1 MKAHVVTLTAA
12 IVLAGAGAAYAANE
26 TVTMTAIDAN
36 GIGKE
41 IGTLRLS
48 DTKAGLQ
55 ITPRLAGL
63 PPGDHGFHVHVNPNC
78 GPGNGPDGKP
88 AAGLA
93 AGGHYDPANT
103 GKHLGPFGEGHK
115 GDMPVLTVDASGK
128 ASKSVVAP
136 HLTVADV
143 KGRSIVI
150 HAGGDNYSDQPAP
163 PGWRRHPHRLRRSQI
178 TLGVVRPTGAGA
190 CPTMASSTFSE
201 MPQRKIAVNV

>member
-1 MKAHVVTLTAA
+1 MKANVVIATAA
-12 IVLAGAGAAYAANE
+12 IAALGTSVAYGASE
-26 TVTMTAIDAN
+26 TVTMNAIDAN
-36 GIGKE
+36 GVGKT
-41 IGTLRLS
+41 IGTLLLS

-55 ITPRLAGL
+55 ITPGLTGL

-78 GPGNGPDGKP
+78 AVGNGPDGKP

-103 GKHLGPFGEGHK
+103 GKHLGPQGEGHK

-128 ASKSVVAP
+128 ARKAAIAP

-150 HAGGDNYSDQPAP
+150 HAGADNYSDQPAA
-163 PGWRRHPHRLRRSQI
+163 
-178 TLGVVRPTGAGA
+178 LGGGGARIA
-190 CPTMASSTFSE
+190 CGVA
-201 MPQRKIAVNV
+201 K